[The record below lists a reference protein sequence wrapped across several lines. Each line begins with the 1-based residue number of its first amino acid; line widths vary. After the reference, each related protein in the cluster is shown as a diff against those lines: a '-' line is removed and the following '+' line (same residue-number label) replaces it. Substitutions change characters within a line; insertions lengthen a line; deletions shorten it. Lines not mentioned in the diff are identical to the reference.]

1 MFITGKMDERS
12 VLLRHSDVKYQSNAH
27 AHDIFWLIKFK
38 GVTEKMVKI
47 PTKELTPDLVAKNII
62 LMLQA
67 YIRWLGF
74 KPAIHFELEGCI
86 RQPQP
91 GFTIDYQRINTRLKA
106 HHIEGELVSEYW
118 RNQWEYVSDFAQQSP
133 LKEAQNISFVI
144 KYLPCWFAEQ
154 GIKQTYIKP
163 VVWAGDQGKFVAGSE
178 KIFSAQSAAVHIP
191 NAIQINISALNTQGD
206 NIMTDA
212 GFGEYLQQCFLETSL
227 NCALLY
233 LPEPEAYQRLLLKT
247 HFGLAQELCSPSD
260 ISGGHQ
266 GSIALYKKFG
276 KHNQDMGVTP
286 LIFNANNEVLVTQQN
301 WRKSARIEHR
311 LGASS
316 VFYNPFYNVI
326 FALLNLI
333 DALHVY
339 KRQSCIQLLKPVI
352 NKKQL
357 PLSILPSDNQQ
368 GALCLFR
375 QGTWFADSI
384 DNIYEYLKF
393 NKINIP
399 DILHHN
405 SGKALKAEIITNY
418 QPDIFS
424 GNSL

>member
-1 MFITGKMDERS
+1 MIAVTR
-12 VLLRHSDVKYQSNAH
+12 YSNYK
-27 AHDIFWLIKFK
+27 INGFGVIKVIK
-38 GVTEKMVKI
+38 KI
-47 PTKELTPDLVAKNII
+47 PTKSSGQDLAAKNII

-86 RQPQP
+86 KPPQAD
-91 GFTIDYQRINTRLKA
+91 FVIDYQRINQRLKA
-106 HHIEGELVSEYW
+106 FDINGQLISEYW
-118 RNQWEYVSDFAQQSP
+118 QSQWEYVSNFSQQSP
-133 LKEAQNISFVI
+133 LKEAQNLSAVI
-144 KYLPCWFAEQ
+144 KHLPCWFAEQ

-163 VVWAGDQGKFVAGSE
+163 VVWAGDRGRLVAGSA
-178 KIFSAQSAAVHIP
+178 KIFSAQSGAVHIP
-191 NAIQINISALNTQGD
+191 NAIQINISALNAQGE
-206 NIMTDA
+206 NIIPDA
-212 GFGEYLQQCFLETSL
+212 GFGEYLQQCFLESSL

-247 HFGLAQELCSPSD
+247 HYGLAQELCSPSD

-286 LIFNANNEVLVTQQN
+286 LLFSANNEVLVTRQN
-301 WRKSARIEHR
+301 WQKSARIEHR

-339 KRQSCIQLLKPVI
+339 KEQSCIKLLKPEMH
-352 NKKQL
+352 KKQL
-357 PLSILPSDNQQ
+357 PRSIFPSDNQA

-375 QGTWFADSI
+375 QDSWFADSI
-384 DNIYEYLKF
+384 DNIY
-393 NKINIP
+393 KISKCNNINLP
-399 DILHHN
+399 DLLN
-405 SGKALKAEIITNY
+405 ECSGKALKADIISNY
-418 QPDIFS
+418 QQDIFS
-424 GNSL
+424 GYSL

>member
-1 MFITGKMDERS
+1 
-12 VLLRHSDVKYQSNAH
+12 V
-27 AHDIFWLIKFK
+27 IK
-38 GVTEKMVKI
+38 KI
-47 PTKELTPDLVAKNII
+47 PTKSLAQDLVAKNII
-62 LMLQA
+62 LMLQE
-67 YIRWLGF
+67 YIGWLGF

-86 RQPQP
+86 TPPQP
-91 GFTIDYQRINTRLKA
+91 GFTIDYQRINARLKA
-106 HHIEGELVSEYW
+106 HHIEGQLVSEFW
-118 RNQWEYVSDFAQQSP
+118 QNQWEYVSNFSQQSP
-133 LKEAQNISFVI
+133 LKEAQNLNAVI

-154 GIKQTYIKP
+154 GIKQTDIKP
-163 VVWAGDQGKFVAGSE
+163 VVWAGDQGRLVAGSE

-206 NIMTDA
+206 NIITDA
-212 GFGEYLQQCFLETSL
+212 GFGEYLQQCFLESSL

-247 HFGLAQELCSPSD
+247 DFGLAQELCSPSD

-286 LIFNANNEVLVTQQN
+286 LLYSTNNDVLVTQQN
-301 WRKSARIEHR
+301 WQESARIEHR

-316 VFYNPFYNVI
+316 VFYNPFHNVI

-339 KRQSCIQLLKPVI
+339 KRQSCIKLLKPGI
-352 NKKQL
+352 NKKKL
-357 PLSILPSDNQQ
+357 PQSIFPLANQQ

-375 QGTWFADSI
+375 QDTWFADSI
-384 DNIYEYLKF
+384 DNIYKF
-393 NKINIP
+393 SNFNHIKLP
-399 DILHHN
+399 DILHDG

-418 QPDIFS
+418 QQDIFS

>member
-1 MFITGKMDERS
+1 
-12 VLLRHSDVKYQSNAH
+12 V
-27 AHDIFWLIKFK
+27 IK
-38 GVTEKMVKI
+38 KI
-47 PTKELTPDLVAKNII
+47 PKEPLDQDVAAKNVI

-67 YIRWLGF
+67 YIHWLGF

-86 RQPQP
+86 KPPQP
-91 GFTIDYQRINTRLKA
+91 GFCIDYQKINARLKA
-106 HHIEGELVSEYW
+106 YDIEGELVPEYW
-118 RNQWEYVSDFAQQSP
+118 QNQWEYVSHFSQQSP
-133 LKEAQNISFVI
+133 FKEAHNLSSVI

-154 GIKQTYIKP
+154 GIKHTYIKP
-163 VVWAGDQGKFVAGSE
+163 VVWCGDQGRLVADSE
-178 KIFSAQSAAVHIP
+178 KIFTAQSGCVHIP
-191 NAIQINISALNTQGD
+191 NAIQINISALNTQGE

-212 GFGEYLQQCFLETSL
+212 GFGEYLQQCFLESSL

-247 HFGLAQELCSPSD
+247 HFGLARELCSPCD

-276 KHNQDMGVTP
+276 KHNQDMGVTA
-286 LIFNANNEVLVTQQN
+286 LILGANNETLVTQQN
-301 WRKSARIEHR
+301 WQKSARIEHR

-339 KRQSCIQLLKPVI
+339 QQQSCIKLLKSEI
-352 NKKQL
+352 NKKKL
-357 PLSILPSDNQQ
+357 PQSIFPSDNQQ

-375 QGTWFADSI
+375 QDSWFADSI
-384 DNIYEYLKF
+384 DHIYKLAKF
-393 NKINIP
+393 NKVNIP
-399 DILHHN
+399 NVLHAD

-418 QPDIFS
+418 QPAIISDNF
-424 GNSL
+424 

>member
-1 MFITGKMDERS
+1 M
-12 VLLRHSDVKYQSNAH
+12 
-27 AHDIFWLIKFK
+27 IK
-38 GVTEKMVKI
+38 KI
-47 PTKELTPDLVAKNII
+47 PTKSSGQDLVAKNII
-62 LMLQA
+62 LMLQE
-67 YIRWLGF
+67 YIGWLGF

-86 RQPQP
+86 TRPQP
-91 GFTIDYQRINTRLKA
+91 SFTIDYQRINARLKA
-106 HHIEGELVSEYW
+106 NNIEGELVSEFW
-118 RNQWEYVSDFAQQSP
+118 QNQWEYVSNFSQQSP
-133 LKEAQNISFVI
+133 LKEAQNLSAVM
-144 KYLPCWFAEQ
+144 KYLPCWFREQ

-163 VVWAGDQGKFVAGSE
+163 VVWAGDQGRFATGSGT
-178 KIFSAQSAAVHIP
+178 IFSAQSGAVHIP

-206 NIMTDA
+206 NIITDA

-247 HFGLAQELCSPSD
+247 DFGLAQELCSPTD

-286 LIFNANNEVLVTQQN
+286 LIYSANNEVLVTQQN
-301 WRKSARIEHR
+301 WQESARIEHR

-316 VFYNPFYNVI
+316 LFYNPFYNVI

-339 KRQSCIQLLKPVI
+339 KRGSCIKLLKPEI
-352 NKKQL
+352 SKKQL
-357 PLSILPSDNQQ
+357 PQSIFPSNNEQ
-368 GALCLFR
+368 GSLCLFR
-375 QGTWFADSI
+375 QETWFADSI
-384 DNIYEYLKF
+384 DNIYKF
-393 NKINIP
+393 STFNNINLP
-399 DILHHN
+399 DMLHDG
-405 SGKALKAEIITNY
+405 SGKALKAEIIKNY
-418 QPDIFS
+418 QQDIFS